1 MKTIIRKFS
10 LIAAVSG
17 LLAVSIPAVS
27 NAETIILN
35 ATEDSG
41 VLDGDNTNNPFP
53 GIIYS
58 ELDTAEAGNIW
69 LSVLKFDLSPLAG
82 MTINSASLELTSN
95 FNHNAGT
102 FTHQVFS
109 STDDSWMEGTV
120 TGVNRP
126 LDSTLTL
133 LDSTDI
139 SGISQTYSWDVLS
152 GVLGRDGLAGTN
164 NFLTLLIRPDLSQ
177 AGSTDFGFGP
187 HFNDRTSLSGF
198 PQLVISPVPAPAA
211 AWLFSSGLILIGFFG
226 LRKNKLNRFESIKL

>member
-1 MKTIIRKFS
+1 M
-10 LIAAVSG
+10 LIAAASS

-58 ELDTAEAGNIW
+58 ELDTAEARTVW
-69 LSVLKFDLSPLAG
+69 LSVLKFDLSSLTGRA
-82 MTINSASLELTSN
+82 INSASLELTSN

-109 STDDSWMEGTV
+109 SSDDSWMEGTV

-139 SGISQTYSWDVLS
+139 NGISRTYSWDVLP
-152 GVLGRDGLAGTN
+152 GVLGGDGLAGTN

-187 HFNDRTSLSGF
+187 HFNDRASLSGF
-198 PQLVISPVPAPAA
+198 PQLVLSPVPAPAA
-211 AWLFSSGLILIGFFG
+211 VWLYSFGLILIGFFG
-226 LRKNKLNRFESIKL
+226 LRKNKLNYIQS